1 MKKIAVVL
9 LAGLSIILAVV
20 FYWLKGQG
28 DYTPP
33 VISFPQEELTFT
45 EGEDKSILLMGV
57 TALDETDGD
66 VSETLVIESVIPM
79 IDEMR
84 ATVIYY
90 AKDKSN
96 NTGKAT
102 RTIRY
107 LTEKTKLWAEDLET
121 EEEDSGQET
130 ETESAGEG
138 ENDSEEQESEN
149 ENGTEEKETL
159 AEGSPHITLT
169 ESRIK
174 VQRGSQIDYLSYVKE
189 ITDDKD
195 EREWLWRQIH
205 IEGRANTAE
214 AGTYDLYYTV
224 IDRDNHFSNSAKLT
238 VIVE

>member
-1 MKKIAVVL
+1 MRKIAVVL

-33 VISFPQEELTFT
+33 VISFSQAEFTFT
-45 EGEDKSILLMGV
+45 EGEDRSILLNGV

-96 NTGKAT
+96 NVGKAT

-107 LTEKTKLWAEDLET
+107 LTEKTKLWAEDPET
-121 EEEDSGQET
+121 EDKDGGQET
-130 ETESAGEG
+130 GESTEESEV
-138 ENDSEEQESEN
+138 DSEEKESES
-149 ENGTEEKETL
+149 EKDAEEKDTA
-159 AEGSPHITLT
+159 AEGSPHITLK

-174 VQRGSQIDYLSYVKE
+174 VQRGSQIDYISYVKE

-205 IEGRANTAE
+205 IDGRANTAV